1 MTVYTSYA
9 AMEDNWSPI
18 YYTER
23 EKYFLVLELFYVWLY
38 LCNIFLTVIQRKAEK
53 KILLYNVS

>member
-1 MTVYTSYA
+1 
-9 AMEDNWSPI
+9 MEDNWSPI